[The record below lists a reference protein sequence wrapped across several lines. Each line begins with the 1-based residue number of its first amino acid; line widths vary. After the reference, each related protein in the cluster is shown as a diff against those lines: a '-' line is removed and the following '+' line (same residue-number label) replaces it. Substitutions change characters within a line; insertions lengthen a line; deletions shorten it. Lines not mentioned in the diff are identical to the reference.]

1 MSAARP
7 NLVASSALLS
17 LLALALSQSAHPAE
31 ATAVEKQLNPI
42 ADVTKLSTTASVD
55 FGVGPDHKSQP
66 ALNFQPVL
74 PFRLNDDWHVI
85 TRSSVSLT
93 RLPDPEKTTGLGDL
107 SSSFFLSPARTGA
120 WIWGAGPIMQ
130 LPTATDTLLGTGKW
144 SAGPTA
150 AFIYANEPWVN
161 GILVSHL
168 WSFAGA
174 HDREE
179 VSLTQI
185 ESQLSYTYPSNWY
198 IQTNPTFAYDWKA
211 PAGQRWTVPL
221 GFDVGRIFPS
231 RLQGMGW
238 QLGAY
243 SNVVR
248 PDGAAHWQLR
258 AQFSVAY

>member
-1 MSAARP
+1 MLYRM
-7 NLVASSALLS
+7 VMTALLF
-17 LLALALSQSAHPAE
+17 LLALALPQAAYPAE
-31 ATAVEKQLNPI
+31 GSAVENQLNPI
-42 ADVTKLSTTASVD
+42 ADVTKLSASASRD
-55 FGVGPDHKSQP
+55 YGVGPDRRSPP
-66 ALNFQPVL
+66 ALNFQPVV
-74 PFRLNDDWHVI
+74 PFRLNDEWHVI
-85 TRSSVSLT
+85 TRSSVSVI
-93 RLPDPEKTTGLGDL
+93 RLPDPDATTGLGDL
-107 SSSFFLSPARTGA
+107 SSSFFLSPARTSS
-120 WIWGAGPIMQ
+120 WIWGAGPILQ
-130 LPTATDTLLGTGKW
+130 LPTATDAKLGTEKW

-150 AFIYANEPWVN
+150 AAIYANEPWVN

-198 IQTNPTFAYDWKA
+198 LQTNPTFAYDWKT

-221 GFDVGRIFPS
+221 GLDVGKVYPS
-231 RLQGMGW
+231 RLQGWGW

-243 SNVVR
+243 SNVVK
-248 PDGAAHWQLR
+248 PDGAARWQLR